1 MCHYLLHYLWVQSSV
16 SMCCSPSLNCSFLF
30 SLHLLIELPTQTSL
44 AVPSHN
50 HIVIDTSAVCVLLRE
65 KLWGFGIRNKKL
77 NPNVLITAPH
87 CKQKTSGGCLCV
99 QLLEKD
105 EKATRQKKVR
115 GKWLRKCNDEERW
128 QTAGARLPH
137 RMCRCCDFLFFYL
150 HHMSGH
156 IWRDA
161 ALW

>member
-1 MCHYLLHYLWVQSSV
+1 MSHYLLHYLWVQSSV

-50 HIVIDTSAVCVLLRE
+50 HIVIDASAVCVLLRE
-65 KLWGFGIRNKKL
+65 KLWGFGIRNKKF

-87 CKQKTSGGCLCV
+87 CKQKTSGVSACGCWCV

-105 EKATRQKKVR
+105 EKATRR
-115 GKWLRKCNDEERW
+115 EERDW
-128 QTAGARLPH
+128 GSAMMKRDDRQREPDCLTE
-137 RMCRCCDFLFFYL
+137 CCDFLFFYL

-161 ALW
+161 ALRQW